1 MRKVSVFK
9 FKAQWLQKL
18 INYNYNYKK
27 LKALVKYCDLRHI
40 ALFIRTM

>member
-27 LKALVKYCDLRHI
+27 LKGTSKILWPNTHCTVH
-40 ALFIRTM
+40 